1 MTDDVRVLVADD
13 HGAIRAG
20 LRLMLD
26 GADGITVVG
35 EAADGAAAVANA
47 RALRPDVVLMDIRMP
62 GTDGIEATRTIV
74 AEGLADVLALT
85 TFDLDEYVRGVLA
98 AGAVG
103 FLLKTV
109 GAAELV
115 DAVRRVA
122 AGDGVLAPEVTR
134 RLLADLVAAQAP
146 APTPTPAPGVDDLT
160 ARERDVLACLGAGM
174 SNAEIGRAL
183 DITEATTKTHV
194 TRVLAKLGCTS
205 RLQAALVAVEAG
217 VVWR

>member
-1 MTDDVRVLVADD
+1 
-13 HGAIRAG
+13 
-20 LRLMLD
+20 MLD

-62 GTDGIEATRTIV
+62 GMDGIEATRAIV

-109 GAAELV
+109 GPPSWSTPSAAS
-115 DAVRRVA
+115 
-122 AGDGVLAPEVTR
+122 P
-134 RLLADLVAAQAP
+134 P
-146 APTPTPAPGVDDLT
+146 AT
-160 ARERDVLACLGAGM
+160 ACSPPR
-174 SNAEIGRAL
+174 
-183 DITEATTKTHV
+183 
-194 TRVLAKLGCTS
+194 
-205 RLQAALVAVEAG
+205 
-217 VVWR
+217 

>member
-1 MTDDVRVLVADD
+1 MSDVRVLIADD

-20 LRLMLD
+20 LRLMLES
-26 GADGITVVG
+26 ADGITVVG

-134 RLLADLVAAQAP
+134 RLLADLVAAQTPAP
-146 APTPTPAPGVDDLT
+146 APTPGLDELT
-160 ARERDVLACLGAGM
+160 ARERDVLACLGSGM

-205 RLQAALVAVEAG
+205 RLQAALIAVEAG

>member
-1 MTDDVRVLVADD
+1 MLADD

-20 LRLMLD
+20 LRLMLES
-26 GADGITVVG
+26 ADGITVVG
-35 EAADGAAAVANA
+35 EASDGAVAVANA

-62 GTDGIEATRTIV
+62 GMDGIEATRAIV
-74 AEGLADVLALT
+74 SEGLADVLALT

-134 RLLADLVAAQAP
+134 RLLADLVAAQVRP
-146 APTPTPAPGVDDLT
+146 RAPTAGLDELTP
-160 ARERDVLACLGAGM
+160 RERDVLACLGAGM

-194 TRVLAKLGCTS
+194 TRVLAKLGCDS
-205 RLQAALVAVEAG
+205 RLQAALLAVDAG
-217 VVWR
+217 VVRD

>member
-174 SNAEIGRAL
+174 SNAEIARAL

-205 RLQAALVAVEAG
+205 RLQAALVAVETG
-217 VVWR
+217 VVRQ

>member
-1 MTDDVRVLVADD
+1 MTDVRVLLADD

-20 LRLMLD
+20 LRLMLEN
-26 GADGITVVG
+26 ADGITVVG

-74 AEGLADVLALT
+74 SEGLADVLALT

-134 RLLADLVAAQAP
+134 RLLADLVAAQTPPPAP
-146 APTPTPAPGVDDLT
+146 ARGVDELT
-160 ARERDVLACLGAGM
+160 PRERDVLACLGAGM

-183 DITEATTKTHV
+183 DVTEATTKTHV

>member
-1 MTDDVRVLVADD
+1 
-13 HGAIRAG
+13 
-20 LRLMLD
+20 MLE

-62 GTDGIEATRTIV
+62 GMDGIEATRAIV

-134 RLLADLVAAQAP
+134 RLLADLVAAQATGP
-146 APTPTPAPGVDDLT
+146 
-160 ARERDVLACLGAGM
+160 R
-174 SNAEIGRAL
+174 
-183 DITEATTKTHV
+183 
-194 TRVLAKLGCTS
+194 TRVTGSTTSPPASATSSPASARGCRTPRSGARSTSPRPRRRRTS
-205 RLQAALVAVEAG
+205 RACSPSSAARPASRPRWSR
-217 VVWR
+217 WRRAWCG

>member
-1 MTDDVRVLVADD
+1 MTDVRVLVADD
-13 HGAIRAG
+13 HGAIRSG
-20 LRLMLD
+20 LRLMLEN
-26 GADGITVVG
+26 ADGITVVG

-62 GTDGIEATRTIV
+62 GMDGIEATRIIV

-85 TFDLDEYVRGVLA
+85 TFDLDDYVRGVLG

-109 GAAELV
+109 GADDLV

-134 RLLADLVAAQAP
+134 RLLADLVAAHAP
-146 APTPTPAPGVDDLT
+146 AAAPALGIDDLT

-174 SNAEIGRAL
+174 SNADISSAL
-183 DITEATTKTHV
+183 AITAATTKTHV
-194 TRVLAKLGCTS
+194 TRVLSKLGCTS

-217 VVWR
+217 LVRR